1 MIIDAATQEKL
12 LIGSAVLVPT
22 AAVLDPLLTRGMP
35 PALTAAT
42 GMDALTHAIESYVS
56 RKATDMT
63 MPLSLRAA
71 ARLARFLPL
80 AWKRP
85 DDAEAR
91 RECLLASLE
100 AGLAFA
106 NSSVALVH
114 GMARPLGAKFGIPHG
129 LSNAMLLETVTA
141 FSLSG
146 NPRRYA
152 RLAQVMGAATAGLDD
167 TAAAGLLPPLLR
179 GLAAALGIPRLRERV
194 GEAELAA
201 QCGIMVREA
210 LASGSPANNPR
221 EAAPG
226 DIARLYKEA
235 L

>member
-1 MIIDAATQEKL
+1 MAA
-12 LIGSAVLVPT
+12 I
-22 AAVLDPLLTRGMP
+22 LDPLLTRSMP
-35 PALTAAT
+35 PSLTAAT

-63 MPLSLRAA
+63 MPLSLQAA
-71 ARLARFLPL
+71 ARLVRFLPR

-114 GMARPLGAKFGIPHG
+114 GMARPLGAKFGVPHG

-146 NPRRYA
+146 NPQRYA
-152 RLAQVMGAATAGLDD
+152 RLAQAMGAATTGLDD
-167 TAAAGLLPPLLR
+167 AAAARLLPPLLR
-179 GLAAALGIPRLRERV
+179 DLAATLGIPRLRERV
-194 GEAELAA
+194 SEDELAA

-221 EAAPG
+221 EATPG